1 MPAAG
6 HLDDQ
11 LPLMEEKK
19 MKPVWRTRQQIE
31 ANLERK
37 EVLP

>member
-1 MPAAG
+1 M
-6 HLDDQ
+6 Q
-11 LPLMEEKK
+11 EKK